1 MIVAYT
7 TRFRLLVAFATI
19 FFTVW
24 RMKADLSEIQLEA
37 WRKYYPSFWRIFAL
51 IEADL
56 AAAGLPSLSWYDA
69 LYELYRAPD
78 RRLRMSALARSAL
91 LSRSGLTRLVDKLE
105 KAKLIERRACP
116 SDGRAQHA
124 QLTDKGVEQ
133 LRKIWP
139 VYRAGI
145 ARYFAAHVSD
155 AEARQLTPI
164 FSRIADP
171 EEGPEAQG

>member
-1 MIVAYT
+1 
-7 TRFRLLVAFATI
+7 
-19 FFTVW
+19 
-24 RMKADLSEIQLEA
+24 MKSPLPPSQLAA
-37 WRKYYPSFWRIFAL
+37 WRSYYVSFWRVYAA

-69 LYELYRAPD
+69 LYELYLAPG

-105 KAKLIERRACP
+105 QEGLIERQACP
-116 SDGRAQHA
+116 EDGRALHA
-124 QLTDKGVEQ
+124 RLTAKGVET

-145 ARYFAAHVSD
+145 AKYFAAHLGKAD
-155 AEARQLTPI
+155 AEQ
-164 FSRIADP
+164 IATTLGRVVKAA
-171 EEGPEAQG
+171 ENR